1 MTQVTL
7 VSADNGSIKGLVV
20 SALSEKERDL
30 KLAIRQ
36 TEMKLLALEEKYAFS
51 TQEFL
56 AKFARNEIQH
66 SDDFDEWFGESRM
79 LAHLQGKLAKLQG
92 IQIAE

>member
-7 VSADNGSIKGLVV
+7 VSAQNGSIKGLVA
-20 SALSEKERDL
+20 SALSDKEREL
-30 KLAIRQ
+30 KIAIRQ
-36 TEMKLLALEEKYAFS
+36 TERKIFDLEEKYAIS

-66 SDDFDEWFGESRM
+66 SDDFDDWVGESRM
-79 LAHLQGKLAKLQG
+79 LAHLQNKLAKLQG